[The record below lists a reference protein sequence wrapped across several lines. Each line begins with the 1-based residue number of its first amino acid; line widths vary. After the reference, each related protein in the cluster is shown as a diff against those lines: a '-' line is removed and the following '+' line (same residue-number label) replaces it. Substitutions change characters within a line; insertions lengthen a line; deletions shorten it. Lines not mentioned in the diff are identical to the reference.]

1 MDPLKLIHNCL
12 SSDNC
17 PNLLLYGIG
26 NIYSIL
32 HPILYNSYNISY
44 TNHMHL
50 NGIDIYSSH
59 IHYEINMKQ
68 VKNSN
73 SKDFFQF
80 LYNCITAKNH
90 YINPSNRIFILKDFM
105 NIKKIIQNS
114 LRVIIEK
121 YRTTTL
127 FIFLTNRLNS
137 ILQPI
142 HSRCLS
148 IRIPDLS
155 RKDKVKLVHGIQS
168 KNKTRMYDLLYDSHT
183 KEDRDSI
190 LNCYQGID
198 CGYQNPFELVIQRI
212 NKIINKTNIDNK
224 NIDAIREIAYH
235 ILKYNMV
242 LSDFYKMLLCSL
254 ITDHKY
260 TSQMKYKLIHLFAES
275 EHNLLKSYKKL
286 IHLESLLLNIHL
298 IIRIEENS
306 H

>member
-1 MDPLKLIHNCL
+1 MDPVKLIHNCL

-26 NIYSIL
+26 NLDSIL
-32 HPILYNSYNISY
+32 EPILYNLYNIHSK
-44 TNHMHL
+44 NHMNL

-68 VKNSN
+68 VKNNN

-80 LYNCITAKNH
+80 LYDCIASKNH
-90 YINPSNRIFILKDFM
+90 YVQSSYRIFILKDFM
-105 NIKKIIQNS
+105 NIKKTIQNS
-114 LRVIIEK
+114 LRVIVEK

-155 RKDKVKLVHGIQS
+155 RKDKVKLLHGIQV
-168 KNKTRMYDLLYDSHT
+168 KNKKRMYDLLYDSHS

-190 LNCYQGID
+190 VRCYQGIEY
-198 CGYQNPFELVIQRI
+198 GYQSPYELIIQRV
-212 NKIINKTNIDNK
+212 NKLVNKTNIDNK
-224 NIDAIREIAYH
+224 NIEAIREIAYH
-235 ILKYNMV
+235 ILKFNMM
-242 LSDFYKMLLCSL
+242 LPNFYTMFLCFL

-260 TSQMKYKLIHLFAES
+260 TFQMKYKLVHLFAES

-286 IHLESLLLNIHL
+286 IHVESLLLNIHL